1 LKTLNAMNNLITIL
15 GPTATGKTTLAA
27 NLASLIGGEIIS
39 ADSRQI
45 YRRMDIGT
53 GKDLDDYIVNG
64 QQIPHHVVDIV
75 EPGVKYNVFE
85 YMNAFTEAFNQIIEN
100 DKIPILCGGSGM
112 YLDAILRGYE
122 LSKVPVNEELRRECA
137 KMTFNELIEKL
148 KSYGPL
154 HNTSD
159 ITSDERLL
167 RAIEIADFQALNRVS
182 SLDLPEFASTNF
194 GIKFDRD
201 DLRSRITERLH
212 QRIDEGMID
221 EVKNL
226 IREGLNPNDLIY
238 YGLEYKFITYYIS
251 GKLTFNQM
259 INQLNIAIHQF
270 AKRQNTWFRRMEKKG
285 VKIIWIDGNIEMG
298 DKLSLILSN
307 LR

>member
-1 LKTLNAMNNLITIL
+1 MNNLITIL

>member
-1 LKTLNAMNNLITIL
+1 MHNLITIL

-27 NLASLIGGEIIS
+27 NLGALIGGEIIS

-53 GKDLDDYIVNG
+53 GKDLDDYMVQG
-64 QQIPHHVVDIV
+64 TAVPYHLVDIL
-75 EPGVKYNVFE
+75 EPGIKYNVFE
-85 YMNAFTEAFNQIIEN
+85 YMNAFSGAFDKVIEN
-100 DKIPILCGGSGM
+100 GNIPILCGGSGM

-122 LSKVPVNEELRRECA
+122 LKKVPFNEELRNEC
-137 KMTFNELIEKL
+137 KKLSFDKQIEKL

-182 SLDLPEFASTNF
+182 SFELPEFSSTNF
-194 GIKFDRD
+194 GIMFDRD
-201 DLRSRITERLH
+201 TLRKRITNRLH
-212 QRIDEGMID
+212 QRIDEGMIA
-221 EVKNL
+221 EVKEL
-226 IREGLNPNDLIY
+226 IQSGINPDDLIY

-251 GKLTFNQM
+251 GELSYKQM
-259 INQLNIAIHQF
+259 FNQLNIAIHQF
-270 AKRQNTWFRRMEKKG
+270 AKRQTTWFKRMEKKG
-285 VKIIWIDGNIEMG
+285 VKIIWIDGNIDLGE
-298 DKLSLILSN
+298 KLGMILSN
-307 LR
+307 IKG